1 MANSLRTAVFEEEST
16 SPTSFNLRGNWP
28 NPFNAATVIGFDLP
42 QAQPLY
48 LTIYDVLGQPVRQ
61 LHAGEVL
68 SAGIHKTIWNGRDQK
83 NRLAASGIYI
93 YRIFSNGIV
102 LNGRMVL
109 IR

>member
-1 MANSLRTAVFEEEST
+1 MANSLHC
-16 SPTSFNLRGNWP
+16 SFRRREHSSDLFQSGNWP

-42 QAQPLY
+42 QAQPLP
-48 LTIYDVLGQPVRQ
+48 TVRRLGQPVRQ

-68 SAGIHKTIWNGRDQK
+68 SAGIHKTIWNGRYQK

-102 LNGRMVL
+102 HNGRMVL